1 MLEYVVDK
9 NNFDGFAKAILSN
22 GKSCYSEKTKEDYL
36 KEGLSVVDEDEM
48 FKIRE
53 AWENGLIGHWIEVTE
68 REYDNQLNVLP
79 PLKWHDGG
87 FFMSEFYTGTL
98 TSFYQKWKGKFYTSL
113 QRIGTN
119 RAEIIN
125 SLQAFIKEQEG
136 VK

>member
-9 NNFDGFAKAILSN
+9 NNFDGFIEAILSN

-53 AWENGLIGHWIEVTE
+53 AWENGLIGHWIEVTGQ
-68 REYDNQLNVLP
+68 EYDNQLNVLP
-79 PLKWHDGG
+79 PLKWYNGG

-98 TSFYQKWKGKFYTSL
+98 TSFYQEWRGKFYTSL

-119 RAEIIN
+119 RAEIIS
-125 SLQAFIKEQEG
+125 SLQDFIKKGKEN
-136 VK
+136 